1 MRSPHSTQPGV
12 ATAVRAFFPAIRAA
26 AALLVAIVLLAGCG
40 ADQSTAPDDVSARF
54 DRTRNAK
61 LLSDFVNAQGTFCD
75 RSIPR
80 DCETQDELGI
90 GYYVTYCVPLDCEG
104 QLAMGID
111 FGGVNARWWARQ
123 PLPPFPSFKYDGF
136 VSEKTLP
143 DGRRKITANIW
154 SRNTFVDVYS
164 ETQSSLVGAN
174 FFEYPSIAPP
184 GASQLPLAGQTTII
198 TEITLPLG
206 FVGMPDMVQVLFYP
220 EAGFEVTRLFLT
232 GVVEGPLREDYNG
245 IAAGTPVRV
254 VGVFNEIPGAQAA
267 AEAKAEREKPN
278 KQHRR
283 YHILDRINSR
293 LTVTPL
299 NRR

>member
-1 MRSPHSTQPGV
+1 MRSPHPPQPGV
-12 ATAVRAFFPAIRAA
+12 TTAVRAVLPAIRAV
-26 AALLVAIVLLAGCG
+26 AALLVATVLLAACG
-40 ADQSTAPDDVSARF
+40 AEQSTAPDDVSARF
-54 DRTRNAK
+54 DRSRNAK

-75 RSIPR
+75 RNIPR

-104 QLAMGID
+104 QPAMGID

-123 PLPPFPSFKYDGF
+123 PLPPFPTFRYDGF
-136 VSEKTLP
+136 VSEKLLP

-232 GVVEGPLREDYNG
+232 GVVEGPLREEYNG
-245 IAAGTPVRV
+245 ISAGTPVRV

-267 AEAKAEREKPN
+267 TEAKAEREKPN